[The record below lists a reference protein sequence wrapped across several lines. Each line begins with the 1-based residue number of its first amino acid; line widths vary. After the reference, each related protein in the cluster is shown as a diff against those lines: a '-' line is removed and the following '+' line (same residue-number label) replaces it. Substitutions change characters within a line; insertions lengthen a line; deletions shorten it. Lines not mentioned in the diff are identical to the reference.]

1 MSFSFAYK
9 CQKFY
14 TYLRACF
21 GFFLAVILALKSQP
35 KKKNQD
41 KNRYIT
47 YRNDK
52 DSNKML
58 LLGS

>member
-21 GFFLAVILALKSQP
+21 GFFGCDSSIKITA
-35 KKKNQD
+35 KKNQD
-41 KNRYIT
+41 KNRYVT
-47 YRNDK
+47 CRNDK
-52 DSNKML
+52 NSNKML